1 MARPL
6 QARAMVTVAAWLAA
20 FLIVT
25 VLFLLVGDELQS
37 LPLVPR
43 ALIISGVLVGVMVNV
58 VMPRL
63 TVAVGRFDRSRAARG
78 KAAFE
83 PGIRSPAA
91 RSRRTMTAGPTTAP
105 LEIVSRRIRAAGVE
119 THLLEAGPGDG
130 NVPSPR
136 QSRLRRPMAAV
147 SAPSRRQGAPHRP
160 RASG

>member
-63 TVAVGRFDRSRAARG
+63 TVAVGRFDRSRAAR
-78 KAAFE
+78 ARR
-83 PGIRSPAA
+83 RSNRGSDHQPHV
-91 RSRRTMTAGPTTAP
+91 R
-105 LEIVSRRIRAAGVE
+105 VE
-119 THLLEAGPGDG
+119 
-130 NVPSPR
+130 
-136 QSRLRRPMAAV
+136 Q
-147 SAPSRRQGAPHRP
+147 
-160 RASG
+160 